1 MRAPSERGRL
11 LNSEP
16 CGTKRSNRGGSP
28 VRMRSARG
36 VKSAARDGRGAKML
50 RIFVNSDGS
59 AGGTARVLGDECL
72 LPVDKCLLLF
82 LFLGLL
88 CYVNNIA

>member
-1 MRAPSERGRL
+1 MVKSRRLSGAHAQCERRK
-11 LNSEP
+11 E
-16 CGTKRSNRGGSP
+16 RSP
-28 VRMRSARG
+28 RG

-59 AGGTARVLGDECL
+59 AGGTARVLCDECF

-88 CYVNNIA
+88 CYVNNIV